1 MSEDLDKKI
10 KQLADLLSQENMQ
23 ENIKGLLSLLA
34 GKSTGTDTDSPSKE
48 TNYGKTGES
57 KEEKPVRSDADD
69 NVDML
74 RKAKVIM
81 DRLNNID
88 DPRINLLMAI
98 KPFLNSRRQ
107 KKLTGCLNIIRMSN
121 LARLLEESE
130 TGALD

>member
-23 ENIKGLLSLLA
+23 ENIKGLLTLLA
-34 GKSTGTDTDSPSKE
+34 GKSTDTGSDSLSKE
-48 TNYGKTGES
+48 TNNERPVES
-57 KEEKPVRSDADD
+57 KEEKPVRSDVDD
-69 NVDML
+69 NIDML
-74 RKAKVIM
+74 RKARTIM
-81 DRLNNID
+81 ERLNNIN

-107 KKLTGCLNIIRMSN
+107 KKLNGCLNIIRMSN

-130 TGALD
+130 TGASD